1 MASPNNM
8 LLLLLSIIM
17 VLQQQMVSG
26 QIPTSPSTTTA
37 CSATAIAGLSPCMS
51 FLTNNNGST
60 PTSDCC
66 TSLKNLTSTSTD
78 CLCLAIN
85 GSPLPFQ
92 IPNINRTLAISLPR
106 ACNMPGVP
114 LQCKAAA
121 TGAPAPAPAPGQAAS
136 LAPSL
141 APGVSQSAD
150 SPQGSAVP
158 VPETPS
164 EGSTPA
170 ALNPPSTS
178 TNTSPSAS
186 AAATS
191 YPSSPSLFLFL
202 LGFILFYFN

>member
-1 MASPNNM
+1 MQEEATNFSSLFMTTNA
-8 LLLLLSIIM
+8 
-17 VLQQQMVSG
+17 LQKQPDLCYKSSFICEPDCSQGADGKEYDPIVDSY
-26 QIPTSPSTTTA
+26 TPS
-37 CSATAIAGLSPCMS
+37 SA
-51 FLTNNNGST
+51 
-60 PTSDCC
+60 
-66 TSLKNLTSTSTD
+66 
-78 CLCLAIN
+78 
-85 GSPLPFQ
+85 
-92 IPNINRTLAISLPR
+92 
-106 ACNMPGVP
+106 
-114 LQCKAAA
+114 
-121 TGAPAPAPAPGQAAS
+121 APAPAPGQAAS

-178 TNTSPSAS
+178 TNTSPSPS
-186 AAATS
+186 AAAAS

>member
-114 LQCKAAA
+114 LQCKA
-121 TGAPAPAPAPGQAAS
+121 TGAPAPAPAPV
-136 LAPSL
+136 